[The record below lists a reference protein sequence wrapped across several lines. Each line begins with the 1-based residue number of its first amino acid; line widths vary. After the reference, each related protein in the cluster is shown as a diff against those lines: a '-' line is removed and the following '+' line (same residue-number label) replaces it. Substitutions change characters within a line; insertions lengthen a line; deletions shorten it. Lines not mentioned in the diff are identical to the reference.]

1 MTVVRSLI
9 AIALLALATT
19 GCSSETTADIESAQ
33 WSAPA
38 PPSETASGLRID
50 RLPAGYSFTH
60 SEFHETAVFHVFVSD
75 DGETGFSIGRYL
87 APYPHEAT
95 GREIESDGRVFVVSG
110 EVRIFEHLSGGVRIE
125 VVSHTLTEE
134 PLLAIARSVAYDAER
149 DVGALR

>member
-1 MTVVRSLI
+1 
-9 AIALLALATT
+9 
-19 GCSSETTADIESAQ
+19 
-33 WSAPA
+33 
-38 PPSETASGLRID
+38 
-50 RLPAGYSFTH
+50 
-60 SEFHETAVFHVFVSD
+60 VSD